1 MMVARRRQRYFA
13 LPKKEGGCPYSNDKS
28 SFSFDSPFP
37 PPFRRKRESRPMSR
51 ERRNENGNSVPCVP
65 GKCSHEQVLAQGS
78 QSTGGMGPRAVENG
92 VDLGA

>member
-1 MMVARRRQRYFA
+1 MMVAGEDRDTLPYQRRREDVRI
-13 LPKKEGGCPYSNDKS
+13 PMTSRH
-28 SFSFDSPFP
+28 FSFDSPFP

-78 QSTGGMGPRAVENG
+78 QSTGGVGPRAVENG

>member
-1 MMVARRRQRYFA
+1 
-13 LPKKEGGCPYSNDKS
+13 
-28 SFSFDSPFP
+28 
-37 PPFRRKRESRPMSR
+37 MSR

-78 QSTGGMGPRAVENG
+78 QSTGGVGPRAVENG